1 MSGFVIFLII
11 IVVVILISG
20 IRIVKQYQRGVVL
33 TLGKYTGTRNPG
45 FNIII
50 PIVQTMQLVDVRS
63 TPIDVTKQEVITK
76 DNVTVGVDAV
86 VYLRVIDPAKAVLET
101 TNYIYATSQF
111 AQAALRD
118 VTGNVE
124 LDDLLSKRE
133 AISQEIKKIVDAET
147 DKWGI
152 DVENVKVQNIELP
165 QDLKRAMA
173 KQAEA
178 ERDRRANIINADG
191 EKLAA
196 QNLADA
202 AAIFAKVPG
211 ALNLRT
217 LSTLERISTEPSQK
231 TTFLFPVELI
241 DALRGAASVVSSDH
255 IKK

>member
-1 MSGFVIFLII
+1 MEFLTFVIIAA
-11 IVVVILISG
+11 VIFILSG
-20 IRIVKQYQRGVVL
+20 IKIVNQYERGVVL
-33 TLGKYTGTRNPG
+33 TLGKFTGVRQPG
-45 FNIII
+45 LRVII
-50 PIVQTMQLVDVRS
+50 PIIQRMIRVDVRS
-63 TPIDVTKQEVITK
+63 TPIDVAKQEVITK
-76 DNVTVGVDAV
+76 DNVTAGVDAV

-241 DALRGAASVVSSDH
+241 DAMRGAASVISSDH